1 MLERYGDPQHVVAL
15 REVGVRKPA
24 ADEVLVRIHA
34 ASINPIDLK
43 LAHGDLRA
51 IQRLR
56 LPVCLGFDVAG
67 EVIAAG
73 ASAGRFRSGAQVFL
87 RSDRVRLG
95 AFAEQGCFRA
105 DWVASAPKSCD
116 LAEAA
121 SLPLVGLTTVQGLR
135 DRAGLASGQSILIHA
150 GSGGVGTFAVQFAR
164 MIGVRVAATCS
175 RRNAA
180 FVESLGAERVICY
193 DEQDYRALPDRY
205 DCVFDLLG
213 GEHTLAAFDVLNPGG
228 SVVSIAG
235 PPDRRFADQVGAG
248 WLLRQAIALK
258 SWKVWRRAELGG
270 YRYFR
275 YLTEPD
281 GGQLAQIADWV
292 DAGAI
297 RPVLDARFA
306 FADLKQALARCASGR
321 ARGKVVVEMQQA
333 AST

>member
-1 MLERYGDPQHVVAL
+1 MQAWMLDRYGDAQQVVAL
-15 REVGVRKPA
+15 REVPVRELAP
-24 ADEVLVRIHA
+24 DELAIRIRA

-51 IQRLR
+51 VQRLR

-73 ASAGRFRSGAQVFL
+73 ASASGFRPGERVFL

-105 DWVASAPKSCD
+105 DWVARVPESCD
-116 LAEAA
+116 FAQAA

-135 DRAGLASGQSILIHA
+135 ERAGLTSGQSILIHA

-164 MIGVRVAATCS
+164 MVGLNVTATCS

-180 FVESLGAERVICY
+180 FVESLGAQRVVCY

-235 PPDRRFADQVGAG
+235 PPDRHFADQVAAG
-248 WLLRQAIALK
+248 WLLRQAIAL
-258 SWKVWRRAELGG
+258 
-270 YRYFR
+270 
-275 YLTEPD
+275 
-281 GGQLAQIADWV
+281 
-292 DAGAI
+292 GA
-297 RPVLDARFA
+297 
-306 FADLKQALARCASGR
+306 
-321 ARGKVVVEMQQA
+321 
-333 AST
+333 